1 MALHTI
7 SGDRFHRP
15 WPRTDSVARGR
26 LRRGYTLIEI
36 IIVMAI
42 ISILVSVAVPVYQ
55 KTVLR
60 SRESVL
66 RNNLFSMRQVIDE
79 FTYDKK
85 KAPKSLDE
93 LVSGGYLRK
102 IPVDPIT
109 GSNRSWRVV
118 QEDAVTSVDQTE
130 PGIGDVQSGS
140 DKVSLE
146 GTKYSEW

>member
-1 MALHTI
+1 MALRTI
-7 SGDRFHRP
+7 SGDGLSRLHPRRRTRF
-15 WPRTDSVARGR
+15 
-26 LRRGYTLIEI
+26 GYTLIEI

-93 LVSGGYLRK
+93 LVSAGYLRK
-102 IPVDPIT
+102 IPLDPIT

-130 PGIGDVQSGS
+130 PGIDDVQSGS
-140 DKVSLE
+140 DKTSLE

>member
-85 KAPKSLDE
+85 KAPKTLDE

-102 IPVDPIT
+102 IPDDPFT
-109 GSNRSWRVV
+109 KSNSTW
-118 QEDAVTSVDQTE
+118 QSIPAE
-130 PGIGDVQSGS
+130 PDPNNPAAEAGVFDVKSGS
-140 DKVSLE
+140 DATALD
-146 GTKYSEW
+146 GTKYAEW